1 MPFHEFG
8 KYVRHCFGQKRVVG
22 TNASVDN
29 GTDNVVI
36 GYQSST
42 RDDRGTIAGSMSVG
56 TNSAGAALGDH
67 IKVGNSCVSVGSW
80 SNTDHCYMGIALGYQ
95 SNTSNAPEE
104 LHTNTAYSFC
114 AGMGSR
120 IKGVFCVGIG
130 RGIYVEDGHGLPSGL
145 VCQSGCHQ
153 W

>member
-1 MPFHEFG
+1 MNLENTSAIASD
-8 KYVRHCFGQKRVVG
+8 KNVVIR

-67 IKVGNSCVSVGSW
+67 IKVGNSCVFVGSW
-80 SNTDHCYMGIALGYQ
+80 SNTAH
-95 SNTSNAPEE
+95 
-104 LHTNTAYSFC
+104 
-114 AGMGSR
+114 
-120 IKGVFCVGIG
+120 
-130 RGIYVEDGHGLPSGL
+130 GHGCRPSGRTCRRL
-145 VCQSGCHQ
+145 RGTFPRRFAFPEIPGSGA
-153 W
+153 